1 MPLLYG
7 KGDKACRRLQEEIIK
22 SSVDPSIFAWT
33 ASPTPVDNIVPGFQ
47 NHCGILARSPA
58 AFIFAGLLLP
68 SDAGQPPKEFTMTNK
83 GLKTGSL
90 LLYSGPF
97 GSWSGYYYILPLACL
112 NMKGRA
118 IGVQLQMLSQNT
130 FVRKSPFDLF
140 RISYTIV
147 DGRNHQEAIRE
158 IGNTFTQWTDRG
170 TLGRLLQ
177 QFEIPQCHGAVFEI
191 PGLEGHRVYIHLVPG
206 KSNNELLVRSSGH
219 WQIPDYG

>member
-1 MPLLYG
+1 MSWAAGRQTTRVEDEAYSLLGIFDVNMPLLYG

-140 RISYTIV
+140 RYDTAYNRCETSDCYILIGHPPAENTIS
-147 DGRNHQEAIRE
+147 GQAKK
-158 IGNTFTQWTDRG
+158 
-170 TLGRLLQ
+170 L
-177 QFEIPQCHGAVFEI
+177 
-191 PGLEGHRVYIHLVPG
+191 
-206 KSNNELLVRSSGH
+206 
-219 WQIPDYG
+219 